1 MLPSSSP
8 APPGVLGRGTIA
20 VFSRIGDRYRISIF
34 PPNADKPSREITAS
48 TLVNSLAFDRRAHLY
63 YGFNAGH
70 DEYFVRE
77 VNAENGAR
85 VRSIDLKPSWSFGS
99 VATDDEN
106 VLYVNT
112 KSFVGGDVK
121 LFKPGET
128 KPYLEI
134 KDPASPLTIQVAR
147 NALWVG
153 FQGIASDGLGRYR
166 LRSRDQT
173 WFQSVGTYLPTQ
185 VAINPE
191 GTMVAAKVRRSGR
204 TGVSVYELKSSKWKQ
219 IHEGDTL
226 ALASDDSGNLYVA
239 QRQSRILLCTFSE
252 CPHSF
257 ETHLDITAM
266 AWNPLDGMLYVAAE
280 GPTGKAP
287 GIYVYDPRTT
297 SFVRFIP
304 TGKELPNRIAI
315 EP

>member
-1 MLPSSSP
+1 MFSHI
-8 APPGVLGRGTIA
+8 GGT
-20 VFSRIGDRYRISIF
+20 YRISIF
-34 PPNADKPSREITAS
+34 PPNADKPSREFTVS

-77 VNAENGAR
+77 VNAQSGTR
-85 VRSIDLKPSWSFGS
+85 VRSIDLRPSWSFGS

-147 NALWVG
+147 GALWVG
-153 FQGIASDGLGRYR
+153 FQGALADGLARYR

-185 VAINPE
+185 VAISPE
-191 GTMVAAKVRRSGR
+191 GSLVAAKVRRSGK
-204 TGVSVYELKSSKWKQ
+204 TSVSVYELKSSKWTQ
-219 IHEGDTL
+219 IHEGETL

-239 QRQSRILLCTFSE
+239 RRHGRILVCTFRE
-252 CPHSF
+252 CLHSF
-257 ETHLDITAM
+257 ETNLDITAM
-266 AWNPLDGMLYVAAE
+266 VWNPLDGLLYVTAE
-280 GPTGKAP
+280 GPNAP
-287 GIYVYDPRTT
+287 GMYAYDPRTT
-297 SFVRFIP
+297 KLIRSIS
-304 TGKELPNRIAI
+304 TGKLLPNRIAI